1 MVMLPAENQRNDRD
15 HALYNGRRD
24 EGRTL
29 RHRTVLGTHL
39 FTYLAGCSLD
49 LRVVADIAGVRV
61 DVFWASSSACARLSP
76 VARGLPLLTHRSGS
90 RISEGLS

>member
-61 DVFWASSSACARLSP
+61 DVFWASSSACARLSLRITPSP
-76 VARGLPLLTHRSGS
+76 VAHHPSPVVS
-90 RISEGLS
+90 RC